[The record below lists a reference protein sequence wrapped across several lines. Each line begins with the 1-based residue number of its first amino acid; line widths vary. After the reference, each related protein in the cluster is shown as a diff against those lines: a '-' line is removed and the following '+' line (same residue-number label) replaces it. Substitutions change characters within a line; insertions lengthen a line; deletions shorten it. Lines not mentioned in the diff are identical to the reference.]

1 MLEIPDWVPQSVAAI
16 AREMHG
22 SLNTG
27 VPQLKAYA
35 DAIERLACDCRM
47 RPVWKELGARN
58 RTVAPRGGFMHP
70 ALPGSVRCHKLVK
83 TATRMTKALPAADRL
98 QHQAMLILFAEA
110 AQLCAWD
117 RSGNG
122 PRTQTRKEIDREAG
136 KLRATASRLRD
147 DACRLRKLGR
157 PHFVSAI
164 EKAADD
170 CIAQANM
177 RVPYDNDNFLTARS
191 SKRLGGPW
199 VQGFIISM
207 ANLYEYLFGQ
217 RMLGLVA
224 TMTNVAM
231 QRGDLTED
239 RIRGVFRRTSGVKR
253 RPELR

>member
-1 MLEIPDWVPQSVAAI
+1 MLEIPDWVPPSVVAI

-27 VPQLKAYA
+27 VPRLEAYA
-35 DAIERLACDCRM
+35 DAIERLACDSRM
-47 RPVWKELGARN
+47 RRIWKELGARN
-58 RTVAPRGGFMHP
+58 RTTEPQDGFMHP
-70 ALPGSVRCHKLVK
+70 VLPESVRRHNLIK
-83 TATRMTKALPAADRL
+83 TAKRITTTLPAADRL
-98 QHQAMLILFAEA
+98 QHQAMVFLFAEA
-110 AQLCAWD
+110 AQLCSWD
-117 RSGNG
+117 RTGNG
-122 PRTQTRKEIDREAG
+122 PRTQTRKEIDREDG
-136 KLRATASRLRD
+136 KLRAMASRLRD
-147 DACRLRKLGR
+147 DACRLRKLGL

-170 CIAQANM
+170 CIAQVDM
-177 RVPYDNDNFLTARS
+177 RVHFDGDDFLVARS
-191 SKRLGGPW
+191 SKRIGGPW
-199 VQGFIISM
+199 VQGFVISM

-231 QRGDLTED
+231 QRSDLTED